1 MSVAEKPGE
10 APLQV
15 RRARRRS
22 GLSIQSIVLIMLL
35 TVSLAS
41 NVLVGLIGYFNAT
54 SSLQDAAFQRLTE
67 VRDSRAREI
76 DRLLETIQNSI
87 VVNAQGETVISATEE
102 FTAAFAE
109 LDALPDDEARDAAI
123 AEYYDT
129 VFGPRLTAVSGDVVD
144 AQSFAPSSRAAQ
156 ELQLLYT
163 VPHETFEAAIEVD
176 DAGDGSD
183 WSATH
188 ARVHPY
194 FRTLVDRSSYE
205 DILLIDSSG
214 TVVYTAYKGVDLG
227 TNVATGPYRFSA
239 LGAAF
244 VETISSNVLDGVVF
258 TDLESY
264 APSLGEPAGWAMTP
278 VARDGVIIGALAVEL
293 PLARFSEI
301 MLAGSDGTQGGLGET
316 GEAYLVGSDGL
327 MRSPSRLFAEDPVA
341 FAEAAAAAGIPAET
355 VELAEARDDTIAV
368 LPIRT
373 DAVDSAREGKT
384 GTVIGQS
391 YLGRETLAAYR
402 PLGGLMPTWVVV
414 AETSTQEAF
423 APVTDF
429 TRNLVISS
437 AVLALIVSVIS
448 LVLARILVS
457 PFRRLASAAKRI
469 AAGETN
475 VTVDA
480 GTSDEVVQVAT
491 AFNEMSRSL
500 QVKADLLDQQSEET
514 ERLLRSLM
522 PEPVIRR
529 YREGATTIAE
539 DHRAVSVMFADIIGF
554 EEYSRHLDSQ
564 ETLERL
570 NELVKQ
576 FDEAGA
582 RLGVE
587 HVRTTTKGY
596 LASCGL
602 TVPRVDNARRMV
614 EFALELEEILE
625 RYSAQWGASL
635 RLRAGIDVGDLTSGL
650 VGQSHMIYDLWGEA
664 VNLAFQLQ
672 GDHHD
677 SGIFLTERVLD
688 GLPER
693 PQLVDAGTIESGG
706 TRVAVWRIV
715 EATHA

>member
-1 MSVAEKPGE
+1 MSTTENTGE
-10 APLQV
+10 PPLQV

-35 TVSLAS
+35 TVSLVS

-54 SSLQDAAFQRLTE
+54 SSLQDAAFQRLIE
-67 VRDSRAREI
+67 VRDSRAREV
-76 DRLLETIQNSI
+76 DRLFETIQNSI
-87 VVNAQGETVISATEE
+87 VVNAHGETVIGATEA

-109 LDALPDDEARDAAI
+109 LEALPDDAARDAALT
-123 AEYYDT
+123 AYFDD
-129 VFGPRLTAVSGDVVD
+129 VFGPQLTAVSDNAVD
-144 AQSFAPSSRAAQ
+144 AQSFLPSSRAAQ
-156 ELQLLYT
+156 ELQWRYT
-163 VPHETFEAAIEVD
+163 VPHATFEAAIEVD
-176 DAGDGSD
+176 DAGDGST
-183 WSATH
+183 WSAVH
-188 ARVHPY
+188 AAVHPY

-205 DILLIDSSG
+205 DILLIDEAG
-214 TVVYTAYKGVDLG
+214 NVIYTAYKGVDLG
-227 TNVATGPYRFSA
+227 TNVTTGPYRFSA
-239 LGAAF
+239 LGEAY
-244 VETISSNVLDGVVF
+244 VTTISSNVLDGVVF

-264 APSLGEPAGWAMTP
+264 APALGEPAGWAMTP
-278 VARDGVIIGALAVEL
+278 VARDGEIIGAMAVEL
-293 PLARFSEI
+293 PLERFSDI
-301 MLAGSDGTQGGLGET
+301 MLAGSDGRQGGLGET
-316 GEAYLVGSDGL
+316 GEVYLVGADGF
-327 MRSPSRLFAEDPVA
+327 MRSPSRLFTQDPVA
-341 FAEAAAAAGIPAET
+341 FGEVAAAAGIPNET
-355 VELAEARDDTIAV
+355 VALIEAREDTIAV
-368 LPIRT
+368 LPVRSA
-373 DAVDSAREGKT
+373 AVDSAMDGLT
-384 GTVIGQS
+384 GTVIGAN

-402 PLGGLMPTWVVV
+402 PLGGLMPTWIVI
-414 AETSTQEAF
+414 AETGTQEAF

-448 LVLARILVS
+448 LILARVLVS
-457 PFRRLASAAKRI
+457 PFRRLAAAAQRI

-529 YREGATTIAE
+529 YREGATSIAE
-539 DHRAVSVMFADIIGF
+539 DHRAVSVMFADIVGF
-554 EEYSRHLDSQ
+554 EEYSRNLDSQ
-564 ETLERL
+564 ETLEHL

-576 FDEAGA
+576 FDDAGT

-614 EFALELEEILE
+614 EFALELEAILE
-625 RYSAQWGASL
+625 RYSAQWGADL

-672 GDHHD
+672 GDHRD
-677 SGIFLTERVLD
+677 GGIFLTDRVLE
-688 GLPER
+688 GLPDR
-693 PQLVDAGTIESGG
+693 PVLIDAGVIDSNGA
-706 TRVAVWRIV
+706 RVAVWRIA
-715 EATHA
+715 EGDHA